1 MIQPIEITK
10 KSNFDF
16 YLNFMSKA
24 NQEEFLRSQIQFR
37 YAVESFPRALFLLGS
52 LIQDASLRFI
62 ILENLNEEHGH
73 GDSSKFHINT
83 YDEYLRSLGV
93 SETLNVFN
101 PWVDDWVNSWLNYK
115 CPVQLATV
123 LSAIEFLYA
132 PISHHFSQHLNTLNL
147 HGPQNHYKHHSEI
160 DWEHGQELFD
170 LALSLNN
177 GQYSDKQ
184 LEHIFIQS
192 QNKMLQVFN
201 SMIILTNTELDEI
214 ASQNVAFY
222 YLREDFSIPHQH
234 IDDKT
239 VNIVSI
245 ISGGENILSIMNK
258 GDKDIVGFD
267 MNPYQIE
274 VFNNK
279 LLNQPSSHE
288 GKFESIFKHFR
299 ERFSESDKMGMRLS
313 LPKYYLRYIR
323 HVCNDVFS
331 RKNLTHIFGEDAV
344 RFTEKDFSEHFAYVF
359 TKRFRSNDVFGY
371 KNLNN
376 ILVNDPMPTIQVSKT
391 DNHLR
396 TKEIRVL
403 NANFFTQISFNDG
416 RKIDYVDI
424 SNIGDWMPTPDY
436 IDILSGIYDNL
447 EENGKLIVRKLLGDY
462 SLKTLL
468 ENIGYE
474 IIEFIDTTNFYSES
488 YIAIKRKL

>member
-10 KSNFDF
+10 KNSFNF
-16 YLNFMSKA
+16 YLDFMNKA
-24 NQEEFLRSQIQFR
+24 NQEEFLRSQVQFR
-37 YAVESFPRALFLLGS
+37 YAVESFPRALFFLGS
-52 LIQDASLRFI
+52 IIQDANLRLT
-62 ILENLNEEHGH
+62 ILDNLNEEHGY
-73 GDSSKFHINT
+73 GDSLKFHIHT
-83 YDEYLRSLGV
+83 YDEYLKSLGA

-101 PWVDDWVNSWLNYK
+101 PWVDDWVNSWFNYQ
-115 CPVQLATV
+115 CPVQLAIF

-132 PISHHFSQHLNTLNL
+132 PISHHFSQYLNTLTL
-147 HGPQNHYKHHSEI
+147 CGPQTHYSHHSEI

-177 GQYSDKQ
+177 GKYTDEHLKQ
-184 LEHIFIQS
+184 LFIKS
-192 QNKMLQVFN
+192 QNQMLQVFN
-201 SMIILTNTELDEI
+201 SMIILTNKDLNEI

-222 YLREDFSIPHQH
+222 YLREDFSVPHQH
-234 IDDKT
+234 IDEKT

-258 GDKDIVGFD
+258 GNKDIVGFD

-299 ERFSESDKMGMRLS
+299 DRFSKDDKIGMQLS

-323 HVCNDVFS
+323 HICNDTFS
-331 RKNLTHIFGEDAV
+331 RKSLTHIFGEDAV
-344 RFTEKDFSEHFAYVF
+344 CFTEKDFSEHFTYVF
-359 TKRFRSNDVFGY
+359 TKRFMSNDVFGY

-376 ILVNDPMPTIQVSKT
+376 IIFNNPMPEIRVSKT
-391 DNHLR
+391 DNRLR
-396 TKEIRVL
+396 TKEIRIL
-403 NANFFTQISFNDG
+403 DANFFSQMSFNDG
-416 RKIDYVDI
+416 RKIDYIDI
-424 SNIGDWMPTPDY
+424 SNIGDWMPTSDY
-436 IDILSGIYDNL
+436 IKILSGIYDNL

-462 SLKTLL
+462 SLKDLL
-468 ENIGYE
+468 EESGYK
-474 IIEFIDTTNFYSES
+474 IVEFNDTTNFYSES
-488 YIAIKRKL
+488 YIAIKQNL